1 MTLAVLILAAGRGE
15 RLGHRLPK
23 AFVTLGGRTLPER
36 SLDALERVDEVA
48 VIQPVI
54 GAEDYDAYA
63 AIGLAAS
70 KKRRDPVSGGAERQ
84 DSVAAGLAALPASV
98 TWVAVHDAARCLVS
112 PDDVS
117 RVIDAAYR
125 EGAALLAAPA
135 RDTIKRVVDGHVVET
150 PDRSE
155 CWAAQTPQVF
165 RRDLLS
171 EALEKAQAEAF
182 VGTDDAQ
189 LVERMGVRVAVVE
202 GSARNI
208 KITLPEDLLAAEGWL
223 AKGELK

>member
-23 AFVTLGGRTLPER
+23 AFVTLGGRTLLER